1 MSFLR
6 RVLPLLLALT
16 LLALAALLALL
27 AVDVRA
33 WQGRV
38 TRDDLA
44 FRTHRSQLGLWRTP
58 ALLPGDPARSLL
70 GADDAVLYR
79 QALQFFWISRVGG
92 TTAGQPDLAAERVV
106 AVERLQGVLDSG
118 ATRAERSTAANL
130 LGVMT
135 ISTPAA
141 DSATQKQTL
150 ERAKLFFTQAVR
162 EDPTNTAA
170 KINLEL
176 VLRIGSP
183 VKTQLDQD
191 ARGGFGSGGANGLGP
206 VGGGY

>member
-1 MSFLR
+1 MKLLR
-6 RVLPLLLALT
+6 RVAPLVLALT
-16 LLALAALLALL
+16 LLALAVVLALV

-33 WQGRV
+33 WQSRL
-38 TRDDLA
+38 TRDDLT
-44 FRTHRSQLGLWRTP
+44 FQTHRSQLGLWRTP

-106 AVERLQGVLDSG
+106 AEERLQNVLADG
-118 ATRAERSTAANL
+118 ETRVERSTAANL

-135 ISTPAA
+135 ITTPAA
-141 DSATQKQTL
+141 DSATQKETL
-150 ERAKLFFTQAVR
+150 QRAKLYFTQAVR
-162 EDPTNTAA
+162 EDPSNTAA
-170 KINLEL
+170 KSNLEI

-183 VKTQLDQD
+183 VKAQLDQD
-191 ARGGFGSGGANGLGP
+191 ARGGFGAGGANGLGP

>member
-1 MSFLR
+1 VNYLR
-6 RVLPLLLALT
+6 RVLPLLFAVI
-16 LLALAALLALL
+16 LLGLAAVLGLL

-38 TRDDLA
+38 TRDDLV

-58 ALLPGDPARSLL
+58 AVLPGDPARSLL

-106 AVERLQGVLDSG
+106 AEERLQGILATG

-135 ISTPAA
+135 ITTPAA
-141 DSATQKQTL
+141 DSATQKETL
-150 ERAKLFFTQAVR
+150 QRAKLYFTQAVR
-162 EDPTNTAA
+162 EDPGNTAA

-176 VLRIGSP
+176 VLRIGNP
-183 VKTQLDQD
+183 IKAQLDQD
-191 ARGGFGSGGANGLGP
+191 ARGGFGSGGANGIGA